1 MTMKPQNF
9 KFIRDTRQC
18 FPVQS
23 ENYVIA
29 ELTSREKLWYCDQL
43 VAPYFNSNILTK
55 MTPEKDRKNA
65 RDFVNLYLKYVNTI
79 DTDCCQLR
87 LVIRRISDGSLV
99 GGITIFYRKSNKVIE
114 LGYWVLPEYQG
125 LGIMSEVLT
134 RILITLD
141 EFLDI
146 SFAIH
151 LEIFQNNRVSK
162 ILAIKNKFFEISR
175 KSTNNQPD
183 VIVYGLDRKKFKRM
197 VESR

>member
-1 MTMKPQNF
+1 MTMKPQSF
-9 KFIRDTRQC
+9 KFVRDTRQC

-99 GGITIFYRKSNKVIE
+99 GGITIFYRKNNKVIE

-151 LEIFQNNRVSK
+151 LEIFQNNRVQK

-183 VIVYGLDRKKFKRM
+183 VIVYGLDRKKFKKM
-197 VESR
+197 IESR

>member
-99 GGITIFYRKSNKVIE
+99 GGVTIFYKKSNKVIE

-197 VESR
+197 IESR

>member
-1 MTMKPQNF
+1 MKMKPQSF
-9 KFIRDTRQC
+9 KFVRDTRQC

-79 DTDCCQLR
+79 DNDCCQLR

-99 GGITIFYRKSNKVIE
+99 GGITIFYRKNNKVIE

-183 VIVYGLDRKKFKRM
+183 IIVYGLDRKKFKQM
-197 VESR
+197 IESR

>member
-1 MTMKPQNF
+1 MKPYNF

-55 MTPEKDRKNA
+55 MTPEKDRKKA

-141 EFLDI
+141 EFLDT

-151 LEIFQNNRVSK
+151 LEIF
-162 ILAIKNKFFEISR
+162 
-175 KSTNNQPD
+175 
-183 VIVYGLDRKKFKRM
+183 
-197 VESR
+197 

>member
-1 MTMKPQNF
+1 MKPQSF
-9 KFIRDTRQC
+9 KFVRDTRQC

-29 ELTSREKLWYCDQL
+29 ELTSGEKLWYCDQL

-99 GGITIFYRKSNKVIE
+99 GGITIFYRKNNKVIE

-183 VIVYGLDRKKFKRM
+183 VIVYGLDRKKFKKM
-197 VESR
+197 IESR

>member
-65 RDFVNLYLKYVNTI
+65 RDFVNLYLKYVNTV

-99 GGITIFYRKSNKVIE
+99 GGVTIFYRKSNKVIE

-183 VIVYGLDRKKFKRM
+183 VIVYGLDRKKFKQM
-197 VESR
+197 IESR

>member
-197 VESR
+197 IESR

>member
-1 MTMKPQNF
+1 MTMKPQSF
-9 KFIRDTRQC
+9 KFVRDTRQC

-99 GGITIFYRKSNKVIE
+99 GGITIFYRKNNKVIE

>member
-1 MTMKPQNF
+1 MKPQSF
-9 KFIRDTRQC
+9 KFVRDTREC

-99 GGITIFYRKSNKVIE
+99 GGITIFYRKNNKVIE

-183 VIVYGLDRKKFKRM
+183 VIVYGLDRKKFKKM

>member
-1 MTMKPQNF
+1 MTMKHQNF

-99 GGITIFYRKSNKVIE
+99 GGITIFYRKNNKVIE

-183 VIVYGLDRKKFKRM
+183 VIVYGLDRKKFKKM
-197 VESR
+197 IESR

>member
-1 MTMKPQNF
+1 MTMKHQNF
-9 KFIRDTRQC
+9 KFIRDTREC

-29 ELTSREKLWYCDQL
+29 ELTNREKLWYCEQL
-43 VAPYFNSNILTK
+43 VAPYFNNNIITK
-55 MTPEKDRKNA
+55 MRPEKDKENA
-65 RDFVNLYLKYVNTI
+65 KDFVNLYLKYVNTV
-79 DTDCCQLR
+79 DTDCYQLR

-99 GGITIFYRKSNKVIE
+99 GGVTIFYRKNNKVIE

-141 EFLDI
+141 ELLDT

-151 LEIFQNNRVSK
+151 LEIFQNNKVSK

-183 VIVYGLDRKKFKRM
+183 IIVYGLDRKKFKQM

>member
-141 EFLDI
+141 EFLNI

-183 VIVYGLDRKKFKRM
+183 IIVYGLDRKKFKRM

>member
-1 MTMKPQNF
+1 MTMKPQSF
-9 KFIRDTRQC
+9 KFVRDTRQC

-29 ELTSREKLWYCDQL
+29 ELTSGEKLWYCDQL

-99 GGITIFYRKSNKVIE
+99 GGITIFYRKNNKVIE

-183 VIVYGLDRKKFKRM
+183 VIVYGLDRKKFKKM
-197 VESR
+197 IESR

>member
-1 MTMKPQNF
+1 MMKPQSF
-9 KFIRDTRQC
+9 KFVRDTRQC

-99 GGITIFYRKSNKVIE
+99 GGITIFYRKNNKVIE

-183 VIVYGLDRKKFKRM
+183 IIVYGLDRKKFKQM

>member
-1 MTMKPQNF
+1 MTMKPQSF
-9 KFIRDTRQC
+9 KFVRDTRQC

-99 GGITIFYRKSNKVIE
+99 GGITIFYRKNNKVIE

-183 VIVYGLDRKKFKRM
+183 VIVYGLDRKKFKKM
-197 VESR
+197 IESR

>member
-1 MTMKPQNF
+1 MKPQSF
-9 KFIRDTRQC
+9 KFVRDTRQC

-99 GGITIFYRKSNKVIE
+99 GGITIFYRKNNKVIE

-151 LEIFQNNRVSK
+151 LEIFQNNKVSK

-183 VIVYGLDRKKFKRM
+183 VIVYGLDRKKFKKM
-197 VESR
+197 IESR

>member
-29 ELTSREKLWYCDQL
+29 ELTSREKLWYCEQL

-55 MTPEKDRKNA
+55 MEPEKDKENA
-65 RDFVNLYLKYVNTI
+65 KDFINLYLKYVNTA
-79 DTDCCQLR
+79 DTDCYQLR

-99 GGITIFYRKSNKVIE
+99 GGVTIFYRKNNKVIE

-141 EFLDI
+141 EFLDT

-151 LEIFQNNRVSK
+151 LEIFQNNKVSK

-183 VIVYGLDRKKFKRM
+183 IIVYGLDRKKFKQM
-197 VESR
+197 VEGR

>member
-1 MTMKPQNF
+1 MKPQSF
-9 KFIRDTRQC
+9 KFVRDTRQC

-99 GGITIFYRKSNKVIE
+99 GGVTIFYRKNNKVIE

>member
-1 MTMKPQNF
+1 MTMRPQSF
-9 KFIRDTRQC
+9 KFVRDTRQC

-99 GGITIFYRKSNKVIE
+99 GGITIFYRKNNKVIE

-183 VIVYGLDRKKFKRM
+183 IIVYGLDRKKFKRM
-197 VESR
+197 IESR

>member
-1 MTMKPQNF
+1 MTMKPQSF
-9 KFIRDTRQC
+9 KFVRDTREC

-99 GGITIFYRKSNKVIE
+99 GGITIFYRKNNKVIE

-141 EFLDI
+141 EFLDT

-183 VIVYGLDRKKFKRM
+183 VIVYGLDRKKFKQM
-197 VESR
+197 VESQ

>member
-1 MTMKPQNF
+1 MKPQSF

-99 GGITIFYRKSNKVIE
+99 GGITIFYRKNNKVIE

>member
-1 MTMKPQNF
+1 MTMKPQSF

-99 GGITIFYRKSNKVIE
+99 GGVTIFYRKSNKVIE

>member
-65 RDFVNLYLKYVNTI
+65 RDFVNLYLKYVNTV

-183 VIVYGLDRKKFKRM
+183 VIVYGLDRKKFKQM
-197 VESR
+197 IESR

>member
-1 MTMKPQNF
+1 MTMKHQNF
-9 KFIRDTRQC
+9 KFIRDTREC

-29 ELTSREKLWYCDQL
+29 ELTNREKLWYCEQL
-43 VAPYFNSNILTK
+43 VAPYFNNNIITK
-55 MTPEKDRKNA
+55 MNPEKDKENA
-65 RDFVNLYLKYVNTI
+65 KDFINLYLKYVNTV
-79 DTDCCQLR
+79 DTDCYQLR

-99 GGITIFYRKSNKVIE
+99 GGVTIFYRKNNKVIE

-141 EFLDI
+141 EFLDT

-151 LEIFQNNRVSK
+151 LEIFQNNKVSK

-175 KSTNNQPD
+175 KSANNQPD
-183 VIVYGLDRKKFKRM
+183 VIVYGLDRKKFKQM
-197 VESR
+197 IESR

>member
-1 MTMKPQNF
+1 MMMKPQNF

-99 GGITIFYRKSNKVIE
+99 GGVTIFYRKSNKVIE

-197 VESR
+197 VESQ

>member
-1 MTMKPQNF
+1 MTMKPQSF
-9 KFIRDTRQC
+9 KFVRDTRQC

-43 VAPYFNSNILTK
+43 VAPYFNNNILTK

-99 GGITIFYRKSNKVIE
+99 GGITIFYRKNNKVIE

-125 LGIMSEVLT
+125 LGIMSEVLN

-183 VIVYGLDRKKFKRM
+183 IIVYGLDRKKFKRM
-197 VESR
+197 IESR

>member
-1 MTMKPQNF
+1 MTMKHQNF
-9 KFIRDTRQC
+9 KFIRDTREC

-29 ELTSREKLWYCDQL
+29 ELTSREKLWYCKQL

-55 MTPEKDRKNA
+55 MEPEKDKENA
-65 RDFVNLYLKYVNTI
+65 KDFINLYLKYVNTA
-79 DTDCCQLR
+79 DTDCYQLR

-99 GGITIFYRKSNKVIE
+99 GGVTIFYRKNNKVIE

-141 EFLDI
+141 EFLDT

-151 LEIFQNNRVSK
+151 LEIFQNNKVSK

-183 VIVYGLDRKKFKRM
+183 VIVYGLDRKKFKQM

>member
-1 MTMKPQNF
+1 MTMKPQSF
-9 KFIRDTRQC
+9 KFVRDTRQC

-65 RDFVNLYLKYVNTI
+65 RDFVNLYLKYVNTV

>member
-1 MTMKPQNF
+1 MKPQSF
-9 KFIRDTRQC
+9 KFVRDTRQC

-65 RDFVNLYLKYVNTI
+65 RDFVNLYLKYVNTV

>member
-1 MTMKPQNF
+1 MTMKPQSF
-9 KFIRDTRQC
+9 KFVRDTRQC

-99 GGITIFYRKSNKVIE
+99 GGITIFYRKNNKVIE

-151 LEIFQNNRVSK
+151 LEIFQNNRVQK

-183 VIVYGLDRKKFKRM
+183 IIVYGLDRKKFKRM
-197 VESR
+197 IESR

>member
-1 MTMKPQNF
+1 MTMKHQNF

-99 GGITIFYRKSNKVIE
+99 GGTTIFYRKNNKVIE

-183 VIVYGLDRKKFKRM
+183 VIVYGLDRKKFKQM

>member
-1 MTMKPQNF
+1 MMMKPQNF

-99 GGITIFYRKSNKVIE
+99 GGVTIFYRKSNKVIE

-183 VIVYGLDRKKFKRM
+183 VIVYGLDRKKFKQM
-197 VESR
+197 IESR

>member
-1 MTMKPQNF
+1 MTMKPQSF
-9 KFIRDTRQC
+9 KFVRDTRQC

-99 GGITIFYRKSNKVIE
+99 GGITIFYRKNNKVIE

-151 LEIFQNNRVSK
+151 LEIFQNNKVSK

-183 VIVYGLDRKKFKRM
+183 VIVYGLDRKKFKQM

>member
-125 LGIMSEVLT
+125 LGIMGEVLT

-197 VESR
+197 IESR

>member
-1 MTMKPQNF
+1 MTMKPQSF
-9 KFIRDTRQC
+9 KFIRDTREC

-99 GGITIFYRKSNKVIE
+99 GGITIFYRKNNKVIE

-183 VIVYGLDRKKFKRM
+183 VIVYGLDRKKFKKM
-197 VESR
+197 IESR

>member
-1 MTMKPQNF
+1 MKPQSF
-9 KFIRDTRQC
+9 KFVRDTREC

-99 GGITIFYRKSNKVIE
+99 GGITIFYRKNNKVIE

-183 VIVYGLDRKKFKRM
+183 VIVYGLDRKKFKKM
-197 VESR
+197 IESR

>member
-1 MTMKPQNF
+1 MKPQNF

-65 RDFVNLYLKYVNTI
+65 RDFVNLYLKYVNTV

-99 GGITIFYRKSNKVIE
+99 GGVTIFYRKSNKVIE

-183 VIVYGLDRKKFKRM
+183 VIVYGLDRKKFKQM
-197 VESR
+197 IESR

>member
-1 MTMKPQNF
+1 MKPQSF
-9 KFIRDTRQC
+9 KFVRDTRQC

-43 VAPYFNSNILTK
+43 VAPYFNSNTLTK

-99 GGITIFYRKSNKVIE
+99 GGITIFYRKNNKVIE

-183 VIVYGLDRKKFKRM
+183 VIVYGLDRKKFKKM
-197 VESR
+197 IESR

>member
-1 MTMKPQNF
+1 MKPQSF
-9 KFIRDTRQC
+9 KFVRDTRQC

-99 GGITIFYRKSNKVIE
+99 GGITIFYRKNNKVIE

-134 RILITLD
+134 RILMTLD

-183 VIVYGLDRKKFKRM
+183 VIVYGLDRKKFKKM